1 MRWLDGWIKFVLN
14 CEKIVIV
21 YIYIYIFKINVYL
34 FWDGF
39 YKLLDNWLNG
49 LKIKCFL
56 YIF

>member
-14 CEKIVIV
+14 CKKIVIF
-21 YIYIYIFKINVYL
+21 YIYIFKINVYL

-56 YIF
+56 YLF